1 MAAVLEQTRDAQVG
15 RGVVIVGQRSVQN
28 GLVASMID
36 ERLGCGCEVQMIG
49 GKSESIPGGAIA
61 LLDVDGMSTRDI
73 AGHADSLLASGSYRS
88 IALMNADE
96 GSVGRLA
103 CSPGV
108 RGVFF
113 RDTSQEQ
120 LLKGLRAMMGG
131 EYWLPRSVLAAHFEN
146 TRAATA
152 TASNRVELTV
162 KETETLK
169 LLVGGH
175 SNIAIARRLGV
186 SPHTVKTHLY
196 NLFRKI
202 GARNRVQ
209 AVKWAMKNLGRGFE

>member
-1 MAAVLEQTRDAQVG
+1 MAAVLEQAREAQLG
-15 RGVVIVGQRSVQN
+15 RCVVIVSQRSVQN
-28 GLVASMID
+28 CLVASVID
-36 ERLGCGCEVQMIG
+36 ERLGCGCEVRTIG
-49 GKSESIPGGAIA
+49 GRWESIPGAAVA

-73 AGHADSLLASGSYRS
+73 AGHADSMLASGAFRG

-152 TASNRVELTV
+152 AASDRVELTV

-169 LLVGGH
+169 LLVGGD
-175 SNIAIARRLGV
+175 SNSAIARRLGV

-209 AVKWAMKNLGRGFE
+209 AVKWAMKNLGGSE